1 MAADL
6 IAVDVDPFEADGGS
20 GLTGEYDSEAAL
32 FEHATAVRDATVHLT
47 AVAGE
52 VAFARP

>member
-6 IAVDVDPFEADGGS
+6 IAIDVDPFVADGGS
-20 GLTGEYDSEAAL
+20 GFTGEYGSEAAL
-32 FEHATAVRDATVHLT
+32 FEHALAVRDATVHLT
-47 AVAGE
+47 AVGGD